1 METIQIAVGNILF
14 TKGMIDTLKEYG
26 TEPSPKP
33 ATFTFTASVGAD
45 YQMYRLM
52 HGSDIPASRA
62 YLRDRR
68 IDYYQSRLERL
79 KMIIST

>member
-14 TKGMIDTLKEYG
+14 TKGMIDCLKEYDI
-26 TEPSPKP
+26 EPSPKP

-45 YQMYRLM
+45 YQMYRLA
-52 HGSDIPASRA
+52 HGSGISASRA

-68 IDYYQSRLERL
+68 ADYYQSRLGRL
-79 KMIIST
+79 KTLITF

>member
-26 TEPSPKP
+26 IEPSPKP
-33 ATFTFTASVGAD
+33 TAFTFSTSIEAD
-45 YQMYRLM
+45 YNVYRLM
-52 HGSDIPASRA
+52 HGSDISASRA

-68 IDYYQSRLERL
+68 IVYYQSRLERL
-79 KMIIST
+79 KTIITF

>member
-1 METIQIAVGNILF
+1 MEVIQIAVGNILF
-14 TKGMIDTLKEYG
+14 TKGVIDTLKEYDI
-26 TEPSPKP
+26 EPSPKP

-52 HGSDIPASRA
+52 HGSDISASRA

-68 IDYYQSRLERL
+68 ADYYQSRLGRL
-79 KMIIST
+79 KTLITF